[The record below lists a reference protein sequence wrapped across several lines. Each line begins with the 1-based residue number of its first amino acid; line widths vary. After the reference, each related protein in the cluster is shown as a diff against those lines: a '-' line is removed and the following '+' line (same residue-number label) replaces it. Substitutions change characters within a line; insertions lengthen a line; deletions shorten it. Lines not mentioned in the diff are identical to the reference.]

1 MPPQVILLAL
11 AGVGAWFGYR
21 WFQKEAQKVRENLAA
36 AEDELRRR
44 EGAAHD
50 RRTKDEGFDRDKIPM
65 LELDP
70 KTGVYSPK
78 RNGSA

>member
-1 MPPQVILLAL
+1 MPQVILLAL

-21 WFQKEAQKVRENLAA
+21 WFQKEAQKVRDNLTA

-44 EGAAHD
+44 EADARD
-50 RRTKDEGFDRDKIPM
+50 RRAKDHGFEIEKIPT

-70 KTGVYSPK
+70 KTGVYRPK
-78 RNGSA
+78 GTGNV

>member
-11 AGVGAWFGYR
+11 AGVGAWLGYR

-44 EGAAHD
+44 EAEARDQRVKHG
-50 RRTKDEGFDRDKIPM
+50 GFDRDKIPK

-70 KTGVYSPK
+70 QTGVYRPK
-78 RNGSA
+78 GNGQE

>member
-1 MPPQVILLAL
+1 MPQVILLAL
-11 AGVGAWFGYR
+11 AGVGAWLGYR

-44 EGAAHD
+44 EAAA
-50 RRTKDEGFDRDKIPM
+50 RERSVKDAGFDRDKIPK

-70 KTGVYSPK
+70 KTGVYRPK
-78 RNGSA
+78 DSGND

>member
-36 AEDELRRR
+36 AEDELRRHEADVR
-44 EGAAHD
+44 D
-50 RRTKDEGFDRDKIPM
+50 RRAKDHGFDRDKIQK

-70 KTGVYSPK
+70 KTGVYRPK
-78 RNGSA
+78 GNGGV

>member
-11 AGVGAWFGYR
+11 AGVGAWLGYR
-21 WFQKEAQKVRENLAA
+21 WFQKEAQKIRDNLAA

-44 EGAAHD
+44 EAAARD
-50 RRTKDEGFDRDKIPM
+50 RRAKDDGFDRDKIQK

-70 KTGVYSPK
+70 ETGVYRPK
-78 RNGSA
+78 GNGGA